1 MLANEPDDSVFC
13 SKDMEKRVEEK
24 SGDYR
29 VRIFYANDRMCQ
41 RLEIWKAGLLV
52 FRDEG
57 IDNHY
62 FLGNEDGGGE
72 KRSLV
77 NLTGHG
83 VQVVVKK
90 WTGGAHCCNSLLIF
104 DLGTQFREI
113 SEIYAGNF
121 DADIVDLNHDG
132 IPEIRVVDDFLAYR
146 FSYFATSAKA
156 EVVLKYTAGSY
167 SIAPEFM
174 KRPVPSWRSL
184 SAKISR
190 WRRVLREHP
199 DPDWP
204 PPSLIQT
211 MTDLVFTGNESAA
224 FDLLDRAWPPDV
236 VGKAD
241 FLKSY
246 REALTE
252 SRYYAEFKKR

>member
-1 MLANEPDDSVFC
+1 MLC
-13 SKDMEKRVEEK
+13 SKDLERRVEKK

-29 VRIFYANDRMCQ
+29 VRISYANDRTCQ
-41 RLEIWKAGLLV
+41 RLDILKRGQLV

-62 FLGNEDGGGE
+62 FLGNEDGGGDR
-72 KRSLV
+72 RSTMKLI
-77 NLTGHG
+77 GQG
-83 VQVVVKK
+83 VQLVVKK

-104 DLGTQFREI
+104 DLGTKFRKI

-146 FSYFATSAKA
+146 FSSFAYSANA
-156 EVVLKYTAGSY
+156 EVVLKYQAGNYVVASELMRRP
-167 SIAPEFM
+167 AP
-174 KRPVPSWRSL
+174 PWGSL
-184 SAKISR
+184 NVKIPKWQR
-190 WRRVLREHP
+190 LLRAHSE
-199 DPDWP
+199 PDWP

-211 MTDLVFTGNESAA
+211 MTDLVFTGNERVA
-224 FDLLDRAWPPDV
+224 FDLVDRVWPPDV

-241 FLKSY
+241 FLKAY

-252 SRYYAEFKKR
+252 SRYYAEFKKH